1 MAAASGLKRD
11 LAVHAVVPFSLL
23 VGKWLLH
30 VDVRDY
36 GDSNPGAINA
46 GKAGG
51 WPVGLLAGSLDYL
64 KGALPVALAHYLSGV
79 EGWGLVPV
87 AIAPI
92 AGHAFSPFLRFR
104 GGKAIAATF
113 GVWTGLTLYRGPVVL
128 GLSLALFVLLL
139 DEDAWS
145 AVLGMT
151 GLLAYLLVAGY
162 DGQFLAVWCG
172 NMLIVLYRHHAE
184 LARGVRLKPWVLKA
198 LRRSA

>member
-1 MAAASGLKRD
+1 MEAALYTVAGFL
-11 LAVHAVVPFSLL
+11 LGAVPFSLL
-23 VGKWLLH
+23 VGKWLLR

-36 GDSNPGAINA
+36 GDGNPGAINA

-51 WPVGLLAGSLDYL
+51 WPVGLLAGVLDYL
-64 KGALPVALAHYLSGV
+64 KGALPVALAHHLSGV
-79 EGWGLVPV
+79 DGWGIVPV
-87 AIAPI
+87 AVAPI

-145 AVLGMT
+145 AVLGMM
-151 GLLAYLLVAGY
+151 GLLAYLLVAGH
-162 DGQFLAVWCG
+162 DGRFLAVWCG

-184 LARGVRLKPWVLKA
+184 LVRGVRLKPWVLKA

>member
-1 MAAASGLKRD
+1 ME
-11 LAVHAVVPFSLL
+11 VVLYTITGFLLGAIPFSLL
-23 VGKWLLH
+23 VGKWLLR

-36 GDSNPGAINA
+36 GDGNPGAINA

-51 WPVGLLAGSLDYL
+51 LHIGLLAGILDYL

-79 EGWGLVPV
+79 EGWGFVPV
-87 AIAPI
+87 ALAPI

-128 GLSLALFVLLL
+128 GLSLALFFLLL

-145 AVLGMT
+145 AVLGMIC
-151 GLLAYLLVAGY
+151 LLAYLLIAGY
-162 DGQFLAVWCG
+162 NGHLLAVWCG
-172 NMLIVLYRHHAE
+172 NMLIMLYKHRAE
-184 LARGVRLKPWVLKA
+184 LVRGVRLKPWVLKA
-198 LRRSA
+198 LRRFA